1 MRPSG
6 LTNSCCSALAE
17 TTPLHGLRPDL
28 PSPTVGTIVISRLLT
43 KNKPMTVFVRSL
55 ETAVPRTML
64 VQTEA
69 RDVFAAQPGLSRL
82 GSRLVNTCFD
92 SAAIDTRY
100 TAVEEMTMDFRSDD
114 PQFFDPVTGLLLDPS
129 TKVRND
135 IFCHEATKLFVAA
148 ARAAVSACPD
158 LGPADI
164 THLITVSCTGFF
176 NPGPDY
182 RIVREL
188 GLDPAVQRY
197 HLGFMGCYA
206 AFPALRAAKSFCE
219 ADPHAVVLVVCAE
232 LCSLHVRTSNDP
244 DTIMGSAL
252 FADGAAAAVVTARE
266 VPDSPALL
274 QLDHFETVLTPV
286 GEEAMA
292 WNIGDHGFEMVL
304 GSYVPHIIDDHIIG
318 ALEPLL
324 AKDPSLQVLPFASI
338 RHWAIH
344 PGGRSILDKVQSRL
358 KLTDTQLVP
367 ARETLRNYGN
377 MSSATVLFVLRYIL
391 EQPVEDGDER
401 ICSMAFGPGLTVETG
416 LFTKLRQAPAA
427 ETFPEAHSEQPADQ
441 AAVETSAA

>member
-1 MRPSG
+1 
-6 LTNSCCSALAE
+6 
-17 TTPLHGLRPDL
+17 
-28 PSPTVGTIVISRLLT
+28 
-43 KNKPMTVFVRSL
+43 MTVYVRAL
-55 ETAVPRTML
+55 ETAVPPTL
-64 VQTEA
+64 LIQHEA
-69 RDVFAAQPGLSRL
+69 RDVFAAQPGLTRL
-82 GSRLVNTCFD
+82 GSRLVSTCFD

-100 TAVEEMTMDFRSDD
+100 TAVRELTLDSTAEN
-114 PQFFDPVTGLLLDPS
+114 PQFFDPQTGLLRSPS
-129 TKVRND
+129 TKARNNL
-135 IFCHEATKLFVAA
+135 FAEEATKLFIQAA
-148 ARAAVSACPD
+148 DAAVSKCDGIDP
-158 LGPADI
+158 LDI

-182 RIVREL
+182 KIVRAL
-188 GLDPAVQRY
+188 GLNPAVQRY

-219 ADPHAVVLVVCAE
+219 ADPTAVVLVVCAE

-266 VPDSPALL
+266 DLESPPQL

-286 GEEAMA
+286 GEDSMA
-292 WNIGDHGFEMVL
+292 WNIGDEGFEMVL
-304 GSYVPHIIDDHIIG
+304 GNYVPHIIDDHIVG

-324 AKDPSLQVLPFASI
+324 ARDPSLRELAYSDI
-338 RHWAIH
+338 THWAIH

-358 KLTDTQLVP
+358 DLTDEQLRP

-377 MSSATVLFVLRYIL
+377 MSSATVLFVLKHIL
-391 EQPVEDGDER
+391 DLPSREGDER

-416 LFTKLRQAPAA
+416 LFTKVQ
-427 ETFPEAHSEQPADQ
+427 QPADGFQ
-441 AAVETSAA
+441 AVAGEAEPSLA